1 MINEELLAENQAE
14 GGDQDYTTE
23 RNKPMPNR
31 IHGSIQSDL
40 IFLLRSKYNE
50 QFDFPA
56 EVTLDT
62 QPASTPDILVYPKK
76 RLDRKEIQA
85 KEPEMPITTIEILSP
100 SQSIEELADKAWDIY
115 FPAGVQSAWLVIPAL
130 KAVHVL
136 LPGGKDLYFN
146 AGMLKDPATGIEIS
160 VERIFERL
168 V

>member
-1 MINEELLAENQAE
+1 MINEELLAENQADS
-14 GGDQDYTTE
+14 GDQGYTTE

-50 QFDFPA
+50 QFDFPS

-62 QPASTPDILVYPKK
+62 KPVSTPDILVYPQK
-76 RLDRKEIQA
+76 RLDRKVVQT
-85 KEPEMPITTIEILSP
+85 KETEMTITTIEILSP
-100 SQSIEELADKAWDIY
+100 GQSIEELADKAWDIY
-115 FPAGVQSAWLVIPAL
+115 FPAGVQSAWLVIPAF
-130 KAVHVL
+130 KSVPVL

-146 AGMLKDPATGIEIS
+146 AGLLKDPATGIEIS
-160 VERIFERL
+160 VECIFERL